1 MKKTLLIIEDNDEI
15 QTILTN
21 QFKDKY
27 TVING
32 FSGTEGLLLFENNNI
47 NLVILDVMLPG
58 KQGDQVLKELRLK
71 NNVPIIIISAL
82 GDKKK
87 ISEFLLNGADD
98 YVTKPFDL
106 DELSARIAVQLRNVK
121 ETDTNQEF
129 LSYKKITLNFR
140 DFSLNNKNEKIILG
154 RIEFEIISLLMRH
167 PEKIFT
173 KENLYEVIWKE
184 SYLAGDNTINT
195 HLSNLRKKI
204 AQLDSE
210 NNYIET
216 LWGLGVRLEK

>member
-1 MKKTLLIIEDNDEI
+1 MEDNDEI
-15 QTILTN
+15 QSILTN
-21 QFKDKY
+21 QFKNEY
-27 TVING
+27 VVISA

-71 NNVPIIIISAL
+71 NNVPIIIMSAL

-87 ISEFLLNGADD
+87 ISEFLLNGAND

-106 DELSARIAVQLRNVK
+106 DELSARIAVQLRNSNTTESK
-121 ETDTNQEF
+121 YSQ
-129 LSYKKITLNFR
+129 LSFKQITLNSS
-140 DFSLNNKNEKIILG
+140 DFSLNNKEEKIILG
-154 RIEFEIISLLMRH
+154 RIEFEIIYLLMSH

-173 KENLYEVIWKE
+173 KEHLYEVVWKE

-204 AQLDSE
+204 AQLDPK

-216 LWGLGVRLEK
+216 LWGLGVRMDK

>member
-15 QTILTN
+15 QSILTN
-21 QFKDKY
+21 QFKNEY
-27 TVING
+27 VVISA

-71 NNVPIIIISAL
+71 NNVPIIIMSAL

-87 ISEFLLNGADD
+87 ISEFLLNGAND

-106 DELSARIAVQLRNVK
+106 DELSARIAVQLRNSNTTESK
-121 ETDTNQEF
+121 YSQ
-129 LSYKKITLNFR
+129 LSFKQITLNSS
-140 DFSLNNKNEKIILG
+140 DFSLNNKEEKIILG
-154 RIEFEIISLLMRH
+154 RIEFEIIYLLMSH

-173 KENLYEVIWKE
+173 KEHLYEVVWKE

-204 AQLDSE
+204 AQLDPK

-216 LWGLGVRLEK
+216 LWGLGVRMDN

>member
-15 QTILTN
+15 QSILTN
-21 QFKDKY
+21 QFKNEY
-27 TVING
+27 VVISA
-32 FSGTEGLLLFENNNI
+32 FSGTEGLFLFENNNI

-71 NNVPIIIISAL
+71 NNVPIIIMSAL

-87 ISEFLLNGADD
+87 ISEFLLNGAND

-106 DELSARIAVQLRNVK
+106 DELSARIAVQLRNSNTTESK
-121 ETDTNQEF
+121 YSQ
-129 LSYKKITLNFR
+129 LSFKQITLNSS
-140 DFSLNNKNEKIILG
+140 DFSLNNKEEKIILG
-154 RIEFEIISLLMRH
+154 RIEFEIIYLLMSH

-173 KENLYEVIWKE
+173 KEHLYEVVWKE

-204 AQLDSE
+204 AQLDPK

-216 LWGLGVRLEK
+216 LWGLGVRMDK

>member
-1 MKKTLLIIEDNDEI
+1 IEDNDEI
-15 QTILTN
+15 QSILTN
-21 QFKDKY
+21 QFKNEY
-27 TVING
+27 VVISA

-71 NNVPIIIISAL
+71 NNVPIIIMSAL

-87 ISEFLLNGADD
+87 ISEFLLNGAND

-106 DELSARIAVQLRNVK
+106 DELSARIAVQLRNSNTTESK
-121 ETDTNQEF
+121 YSQ
-129 LSYKKITLNFR
+129 LSFKQITLNSS
-140 DFSLNNKNEKIILG
+140 DFSLNNKEEKIILG
-154 RIEFEIISLLMRH
+154 RIEFEIIYLLMSH

-173 KENLYEVIWKE
+173 KEHLYEVVWKE

-204 AQLDSE
+204 AQLDPK

-216 LWGLGVRLEK
+216 LWGLGVRMDK

>member
-15 QTILTN
+15 QSILTN
-21 QFKDKY
+21 QFKNEY
-27 TVING
+27 VVISA

-71 NNVPIIIISAL
+71 NNVPIIIMSAL

-87 ISEFLLNGADD
+87 ISEFLLNGAND

-106 DELSARIAVQLRNVK
+106 DELSARIAVQLRNSNTTESK
-121 ETDTNQEF
+121 YSQ
-129 LSYKKITLNFR
+129 LSFKQITLNSS
-140 DFSLNNKNEKIILG
+140 DFSLNNKEEKIILG
-154 RIEFEIISLLMRH
+154 RIEFEIIYLLMSH

-173 KENLYEVIWKE
+173 KEHLYEVVWKE

-204 AQLDSE
+204 AQLDPK

-216 LWGLGVRLEK
+216 LWGLGVRMD

>member
-15 QTILTN
+15 QSILTN
-21 QFKDKY
+21 QFKNEY
-27 TVING
+27 VVISA

-71 NNVPIIIISAL
+71 NNVPIIIMSAL

-87 ISEFLLNGADD
+87 ISEFLLNGAND

-106 DELSARIAVQLRNVK
+106 DELSARIAVQLRNSNTTESK
-121 ETDTNQEF
+121 YSQ
-129 LSYKKITLNFR
+129 LSFKQITLNSS
-140 DFSLNNKNEKIILG
+140 DFSLNNKEEKIILG
-154 RIEFEIISLLMRH
+154 RIEFEIIYLLMSH

-173 KENLYEVIWKE
+173 KEHLYEVVWKE

-204 AQLDSE
+204 AQLDPK

-216 LWGLGVRLEK
+216 LWGLGVRMDK

>member
-15 QTILTN
+15 QSILTN
-21 QFKDKY
+21 QFKNEY
-27 TVING
+27 VVISA

-71 NNVPIIIISAL
+71 NNVPIIIMSAL

-87 ISEFLLNGADD
+87 ISEFLLNGAND

-106 DELSARIAVQLRNVK
+106 DELSARIAVQLRNSNTTESK
-121 ETDTNQEF
+121 YSQ
-129 LSYKKITLNFR
+129 LSFKQISLNSS
-140 DFSLNNKNEKIILG
+140 DFSLNNKEEKIILG
-154 RIEFEIISLLMRH
+154 RIEFEIIYLLMSH

-173 KENLYEVIWKE
+173 KEHLYEVVWKE

-204 AQLDSE
+204 AQLDPK

-216 LWGLGVRLEK
+216 LWGLGVRMDK

>member
-15 QTILTN
+15 QSILKN
-21 QFKDKY
+21 QFKNEY
-27 TVING
+27 VVISA

-71 NNVPIIIISAL
+71 NNVPIIIMSAL

-87 ISEFLLNGADD
+87 ISEFLLNGAND

-106 DELSARIAVQLRNVK
+106 DELSARIAVQLRNSNTTESK
-121 ETDTNQEF
+121 YSQ
-129 LSYKKITLNFR
+129 LSFKQITLNSS
-140 DFSLNNKNEKIILG
+140 DFSLNNKEEKIILG
-154 RIEFEIISLLMRH
+154 RIEFEIIYLLMSH

-173 KENLYEVIWKE
+173 KEHLYEVVWKE

-204 AQLDSE
+204 AQLDPK

-216 LWGLGVRLEK
+216 LWGLGVRMDK

>member
-15 QTILTN
+15 QSILTN
-21 QFKDKY
+21 QFKNEY
-27 TVING
+27 VVISA

-58 KQGDQVLKELRLK
+58 KQGDQVFKELRLK
-71 NNVPIIIISAL
+71 NNVPIIIMSAL

-87 ISEFLLNGADD
+87 ISEFLLNGAND

-106 DELSARIAVQLRNVK
+106 DELSARIAVQLRNSNTTESK
-121 ETDTNQEF
+121 YSQ
-129 LSYKKITLNFR
+129 LSFKQITLNSS
-140 DFSLNNKNEKIILG
+140 DFSLNNKEEKIILG
-154 RIEFEIISLLMRH
+154 RIEFEIIYLLMSH

-173 KENLYEVIWKE
+173 KEHLYEVVWKE

-204 AQLDSE
+204 AQLDPK

-216 LWGLGVRLEK
+216 LWGLGVRMDK

>member
-1 MKKTLLIIEDNDEI
+1 
-15 QTILTN
+15 
-21 QFKDKY
+21 
-27 TVING
+27 
-32 FSGTEGLLLFENNNI
+32 SGTEGLLLFENNNI

-71 NNVPIIIISAL
+71 NNVPIIIMSAL

-87 ISEFLLNGADD
+87 ISEFLLNGAND

-106 DELSARIAVQLRNVK
+106 DELSARIAVQLRNSNTTESK
-121 ETDTNQEF
+121 YSQ
-129 LSYKKITLNFR
+129 LSFKQITLNSS
-140 DFSLNNKNEKIILG
+140 DFSLNNKEEKIILG
-154 RIEFEIISLLMRH
+154 RIEFEIIYLLMSH

-173 KENLYEVIWKE
+173 KEHLYEVVWKE

-204 AQLDSE
+204 AQLDPK

-216 LWGLGVRLEK
+216 LWGLGVRMDK

>member
-1 MKKTLLIIEDNDEI
+1 E
-15 QTILTN
+15 
-21 QFKDKY
+21 Y
-27 TVING
+27 VVISA

-71 NNVPIIIISAL
+71 NNVPIIIMSAL

-87 ISEFLLNGADD
+87 ISEFLLNGAND

-106 DELSARIAVQLRNVK
+106 DELSARIAVQLRNSNTTESK
-121 ETDTNQEF
+121 YSQ
-129 LSYKKITLNFR
+129 LSFKQITLNSS
-140 DFSLNNKNEKIILG
+140 DFSLNNKEEKIILG
-154 RIEFEIISLLMRH
+154 RIEFEIIYLLMSH

-173 KENLYEVIWKE
+173 KEHLYEVVWKE

-204 AQLDSE
+204 AQLDPK

-216 LWGLGVRLEK
+216 LWGLGVRMDK

>member
-1 MKKTLLIIEDNDEI
+1 MIQDNDEI
-15 QTILTN
+15 QSILTN
-21 QFKDKY
+21 QFKNEY
-27 TVING
+27 VVISA

-71 NNVPIIIISAL
+71 NNVPIIIMSAL

-87 ISEFLLNGADD
+87 ISEFLLNGAND

-106 DELSARIAVQLRNVK
+106 DELSARIAVQLRNSNTTESK
-121 ETDTNQEF
+121 YSQ
-129 LSYKKITLNFR
+129 LSFKQITLNSS
-140 DFSLNNKNEKIILG
+140 DFSLNNKEEKIILG
-154 RIEFEIISLLMRH
+154 RIEFEIIYLLMSH

-173 KENLYEVIWKE
+173 KEHLYEVVWKE

-204 AQLDSE
+204 AQLDPK

-216 LWGLGVRLEK
+216 LWGLGVRMDK